1 MFEEKSIGEVTEHF
15 HTDPEQGL
23 SWAEA
28 VTRLSADG
36 RNELEGEPKKS
47 VPETFLEQLNDP
59 LICVLLVAAFVSF
72 LLKEFSDTIII
83 GVVIVLNAAVG
94 VIQEGKAQK
103 ALDSLKKLTS
113 PEAHVRRGGEIRK
126 IAAAELAPGDVVLLE
141 AGMQVPADL
150 RLIKTWNL
158 KIEESALTGESL
170 PVEKDADFQ
179 SDGELQIGERK
190 NEAFMSTM
198 VAGGRGEGIVIARGM
213 QTEIGK
219 IASIIKTVPKEFT
232 PLQRKLAE
240 LGKFLSIVSVLLCV
254 LLFGIA
260 VLQKRDILE
269 MLITAISLA
278 VAAVPEGLPAVV
290 TIVLAMSVSRMVK
303 VNTIVRK
310 LPSVETLGA
319 VNVVCSDKTGTLTQN
334 KMTVTRCYTNEQSIS
349 ISTSNIR
356 EQAEIPELFLQGFAL
371 CNDAVLP
378 ESGSIRRHS
387 TMSNGICSD
396 LAVPEGG
403 KAVGDPT
410 EIALL
415 SMASKCGVRKTQAET
430 QYPRVAERAF
440 DSARKMM
447 TTVHQNLRKQG
458 HYIKGSTSTGQ
469 SQNCGAQGISET
481 EQRGGQT
488 RSAYAQGISDA
499 EQRGGQTRSACA
511 QGNSNGGLKG
521 GQSQIAFTKGAPDVV
536 LKRCTKVYLNG
547 KVQPLNDM
555 KRRKIQAA
563 LEEMSSQALRVLA
576 LAMKEGEGD
585 PEALLKERDLVFLGL
600 AGMKDPI
607 RPEAREAVAKFG
619 KASVRT
625 IMITGDHADTAF
637 AIAKELGI
645 ARKPDQCMTGAQM
658 DNLSDHNLRVRLK
671 ETNVFARVSPEHK
684 VRIVKL
690 LKECGNIVAMTGDG
704 VNDAPSL
711 RTADIGISMG
721 LSGTDVAK
729 NASDMILTD
738 DNFATIEKAIEEG
751 RSIFQN
757 IKKTVLFLLSSN
769 FGEIITM
776 FTAVLLGLAA
786 PLKAS
791 HILWINLITDSLPAL
806 ALGVDE
812 NDKEAL
818 MREPPR
824 SAKEG
829 MFANGG
835 LACTIFYGLLIA
847 AISLTAFLKIP
858 WEVLA
863 EGQKEFCLSN
873 IAGVLQ
879 DEAVLARAQTY
890 AFTVLGM
897 SQLFH
902 ALGMRDVRT
911 SVFSGKR
918 TFNPVMAAAFVL
930 GILLQMAVTEIPYLV
945 NMFGTAPLVW
955 QEWAVLLILAAF
967 PVLTH
972 EIFVLTGNGEE

>member
-113 PEAHVRRGGEIRK
+113 PEAHVRRGGEIRR
-126 IAAAELAPGDVVLLE
+126 IAAAELAHGDVVLLE

-387 TMSNGICSD
+387 TISNGICSD
-396 LAVPEGG
+396 SAVLEGG

-458 HYIKGSTSTGQ
+458 YYIKGGTSTGQ
-469 SQNCGAQGISET
+469 SQNRSAQGISEA
-481 EQRGGQT
+481 EQRGGQN
-488 RSAYAQGISDA
+488 RSAYAQGISDV
-499 EQRGGQTRSACA
+499 EQGGGQNRSVYA

-536 LKRCTKVYLNG
+536 LKRCTKIYLNG

-645 ARKPDQCMTGAQM
+645 AKKPDQCMTGAQM

-902 ALGMRDVRT
+902 ALGMRDVQT

-967 PVLTH
+967 PVLAH

>member
-113 PEAHVRRGGEIRK
+113 PEAHVRRGGEIRR
-126 IAAAELAPGDVVLLE
+126 IAAAELATGDVVLLE

-170 PVEKDADFQ
+170 PVEKDAEFQ

-378 ESGSIRRHS
+378 ESGSTRRHS

-396 LAVPEGG
+396 SAVPEGG

-447 TTVHQNLRKQG
+447 TTVHRNLRKQG
-458 HYIKGSTSTGQ
+458 HYIKGGASTGQ
-469 SQNCGAQGISET
+469 SQNRGAQGISET
-481 EQRGGQT
+481 EQR
-488 RSAYAQGISDA
+488 
-499 EQRGGQTRSACA
+499 
-511 QGNSNGGLKG
+511 G

-967 PVLTH
+967 PVLAH

>member
-1 MFEEKSIGEVTEHF
+1 MFEEKSIEEVSGHF
-15 HTDPEQGL
+15 HTDPDKGL

-36 RNELEGEPKKS
+36 RNELEGERKKS
-47 VPETFLEQLNDP
+47 IPETFLEQLNDP

-72 LLKEFSDTIII
+72 LLKEYSDTVII
-83 GVVIVLNAAVG
+83 GVVIILNATVG

-126 IAAAELAPGDVVLLE
+126 IAAAELASGDVVLLE

-150 RLIKTWNL
+150 RLTRTWNL

-179 SDGELQIGERK
+179 SMGELQIGERK

-232 PLQRKLAE
+232 PLQKKLAE

-334 KMTVTRCYTNEQSIS
+334 KMTVTKCYVNERSIP
-349 ISTSNIR
+349 ISSSNIR
-356 EQAEIPELFLQGFAL
+356 EQAEIPEMFLQGFAL

-378 ESGSIRRHS
+378 ESGR
-387 TMSNGICSD
+387 
-396 LAVPEGG
+396 
-403 KAVGDPT
+403 AVGDPT

-415 SMASKCGVRKTQAET
+415 AMSSNCGIRKPQTEAQFPRIAEKS
-430 QYPRVAERAF
+430 F

-447 TTVHQNLRKQG
+447 TTVHQSAR
-458 HYIKGSTSTGQ
+458 GQ
-469 SQNCGAQGISET
+469 IS
-481 EQRGGQT
+481 
-488 RSAYAQGISDA
+488 
-499 EQRGGQTRSACA
+499 
-511 QGNSNGGLKG
+511 
-521 GQSQIAFTKGAPDVV
+521 FTKGAPDVV
-536 LKRCTKVYLNG
+536 LKRCTKIFLNG
-547 KVQPLNDM
+547 AVQPLNDV
-555 KRRKIQAA
+555 KRRKIQSV

-576 LAMKEGEGD
+576 LAMKQGEGD
-585 PEALLKERDLVFLGL
+585 ALLKERDLVFLGL

-607 RPEAREAVAKFG
+607 RPEAREAVEKFG

-645 ARKPDQCMTGAQM
+645 AKKPAQCMTGAEM

-847 AISLTAFLKIP
+847 AISLTAFLKLP
-858 WEVLA
+858 WEILS
-863 EGQKEFCLSN
+863 EGGKAFTLSN
-873 IAGVLQ
+873 IAGVLR

-911 SVFSGKR
+911 SVFSGRR

-930 GILLQMAVTEIPYLV
+930 GVLLQLAVTEIPYLV
-945 NMFGTAPLVW
+945 GMFGTASLGW
-955 QEWAVLLILAAF
+955 QEWTVLMILAAF
-967 PVLTH
+967 PVLAH
-972 EIFVLTGNGEE
+972 EIFVFTGNGEGEG

>member
-1 MFEEKSIGEVTEHF
+1 MYEEKSIEEVTGQF

-28 VTRLSADG
+28 VTRLSAEG
-36 RNELEGEPKKS
+36 RNELEGERKKS

-72 LLKEFSDTIII
+72 LLKEYSDTVII
-83 GVVIVLNAAVG
+83 GVVIVLNASVG

-113 PEAHVRRGGEIRK
+113 PEAHVRRGGEIRR
-126 IAAAELAPGDVVLLE
+126 IAAAELAPGDIVLLE

-170 PVEKDADFQ
+170 PVEKDAEFQ
-179 SDGELQIGERK
+179 AARELQIGERK

-334 KMTVTRCYTNEQSIS
+334 KMTVTRCYVNEQVIP

-371 CNDAVLP
+371 CNDAVIP
-378 ESGSIRRHS
+378 ES
-387 TMSNGICSD
+387 
-396 LAVPEGG
+396 G

-410 EIALL
+410 EIALAVM
-415 SMASKCGVRKTQAET
+415 SSNCGIRKVQTEAQF
-430 QYPRVAERAF
+430 PRVAERAF

-447 TTVHQNLRKQG
+447 TTVHQYR
-458 HYIKGSTSTGQ
+458 
-469 SQNCGAQGISET
+469 
-481 EQRGGQT
+481 
-488 RSAYAQGISDA
+488 
-499 EQRGGQTRSACA
+499 
-511 QGNSNGGLKG
+511 GNSL
-521 GQSQIAFTKGAPDVV
+521 IAFTKGAPDVV
-536 LKRCTKVYLNG
+536 LKRCTKIYLGG
-547 KVQPLNDM
+547 KIQPLGDL
-555 KRRKIQAA
+555 KRRRIQAA
-563 LEEMSSQALRVLA
+563 LAEMSSQALRVLA
-576 LAMKEGEGD
+576 LAMKEGSGD

-607 RPEAREAVAKFG
+607 RPEARDAVAKFS

-645 ARKPDQCMTGAQM
+645 ARKPDQCLTGADL

-776 FTAVLLGLAA
+776 FTAVLLSLAA

-835 LACTIFYGLLIA
+835 LACTVFYGLLIA

-858 WEVLA
+858 WDALA
-863 EGQKEFCLSN
+863 ESGKAFNLSN
-873 IAGVLQ
+873 IAAVLQ
-879 DEAVLARAQTY
+879 NEAALARAQTY

-930 GILLQMAVTEIPYLV
+930 GVLLQMAVTEIPYLV
-945 NMFGTAPLVW
+945 GMFGTAVLGW

-967 PVLTH
+967 PVLAH
-972 EIFVLTGNGEE
+972 EVFVLTGNGEEG

>member
-1 MFEEKSIGEVTEHF
+1 MYEEKSIEEVSGHF
-15 HTDPEQGL
+15 HTDPDKGL

-28 VTRLSADG
+28 VTRLSAGG

-47 VPETFLEQLNDP
+47 IPETFLEQLNDP

-72 LLKEFSDTIII
+72 LLKEYSDTVII
-83 GVVIVLNAAVG
+83 GVVIVLNATVG

-126 IAAAELAPGDVVLLE
+126 IPAAELADGDVVLLE

-150 RLIKTWNL
+150 RLIRTWNL

-170 PVEKDADFQ
+170 PVEKDAEFQ
-179 SDGELQIGERK
+179 AAGELQIGERK

-198 VAGGRGEGIVIARGM
+198 VAGGRGEGIVTARGM
-213 QTEIGK
+213 KTEIGK
-219 IASIIKTVPKEFT
+219 IASIIKTVPREFT
-232 PLQRKLAE
+232 PLQKKLAE

-254 LLFGIA
+254 LLFAIA

-334 KMTVTRCYTNEQSIS
+334 KMTVTQCYVNERSIP

-356 EQAEIPELFLQGFAL
+356 EQAEIPEIFLQGFAL

-378 ESGSIRRHS
+378 ESGR
-387 TMSNGICSD
+387 
-396 LAVPEGG
+396 
-403 KAVGDPT
+403 AVGDPT

-415 SMASKCGVRKTQAET
+415 AMSSNCGIRKAQTEA
-430 QYPRVAERAF
+430 QYPRIAERSF

-447 TTVHQNLRKQG
+447 TTVHK
-458 HYIKGSTSTGQ
+458 SS
-469 SQNCGAQGISET
+469 
-481 EQRGGQT
+481 RG
-488 RSAYAQGISDA
+488 
-499 EQRGGQTRSACA
+499 
-511 QGNSNGGLKG
+511 
-521 GQSQIAFTKGAPDVV
+521 QIAYTKGAPDIV
-536 LKRCTKVYLNG
+536 LKRCTKIYLNG
-547 KVQPLNDM
+547 SIQELNDV
-555 KRRKIQAA
+555 KRRKLQSV

-576 LAMKEGEGD
+576 LAMKQGEGE
-585 PEALLKERDLVFLGL
+585 ELLKERNLVFLGL

-607 RPEAREAVAKFG
+607 RPEAREAVEKFG

-645 ARKPDQCMTGAQM
+645 ATKPNQCLTGAEM

-671 ETNVFARVSPEHK
+671 EANVFARVSPEHK

-847 AISLTAFLKIP
+847 AISLTAFLKLP
-858 WEVLA
+858 WEILM
-863 EGQKEFCLSN
+863 EGGQKFTLSN
-873 IAGVLQ
+873 LAAVLQ
-879 DEAVLARAQTY
+879 NEAVLVRAQTY

-918 TFNPVMAAAFVL
+918 TFNPVMAAAFGL
-930 GILLQMAVTEIPYLV
+930 GVLLQLAVTEIPYLV
-945 NMFGTAPLVW
+945 GMFGTAPLAW
-955 QEWAVLLILAAF
+955 QEWAVLMILAAF
-967 PVLTH
+967 PVLAH
-972 EIFVLTGNGEE
+972 EIFVWTGNGEGEG

>member
-1 MFEEKSIGEVTEHF
+1 MFEEKSIEETAVHF
-15 HTDPEQGL
+15 HTDPDRGL

-28 VTRLSADG
+28 VTRLSAEG
-36 RNELEGEPKKS
+36 RNELEGERKKS
-47 VPETFLEQLNDP
+47 IPETFLEQLNDP

-72 LLKEFSDTIII
+72 LLKEYSDTIII
-83 GVVIVLNAAVG
+83 GVVIIMNAAVG

-113 PEAHVRRGGEIRK
+113 PEAHVRRGGEVRK
-126 IAAAELAPGDVVLLE
+126 IAAAELVNGDVVLLE

-150 RLIKTWNL
+150 RLIRTWNL

-179 SDGELQIGERK
+179 AMGELQIGERK
-190 NEAFMSTM
+190 NQAFMSTM
-198 VAGGRGEGIVIARGM
+198 VTGGRGEGIVVARGM

-219 IASIIKTVPKEFT
+219 IASIIKAVPKEFT
-232 PLQRKLAE
+232 PLQKKLAE
-240 LGKFLSIVSVLLCV
+240 LGKLLSIVSVLLCV

-334 KMTVTRCYTNEQSIS
+334 KMTVTKCYVNERSIS
-349 ISTSNIR
+349 ISSSNIR
-356 EQAEIPELFLQGFAL
+356 EQAEIPELFLQGFVL
-371 CNDAVLP
+371 CNDAV
-378 ESGSIRRHS
+378 I
-387 TMSNGICSD
+387 
-396 LAVPEGG
+396 PEGG
-403 KAVGDPT
+403 RAVGDPT

-415 SMASKCGVRKTQAET
+415 AMSAGCGVRKNQTEAQFQRIAEKS
-430 QYPRVAERAF
+430 F

-447 TTVHQNLRKQG
+447 TTVHQSLRG
-458 HYIKGSTSTGQ
+458 
-469 SQNCGAQGISET
+469 
-481 EQRGGQT
+481 
-488 RSAYAQGISDA
+488 
-499 EQRGGQTRSACA
+499 
-511 QGNSNGGLKG
+511 
-521 GQSQIAFTKGAPDVV
+521 QIAFTKGAPDVV
-536 LKRCTKVYLNG
+536 LKRCTKIFLNG
-547 KVQPLNDM
+547 SVQPLNDV
-555 KRRKIQAA
+555 KRRKIQSV

-576 LAMKEGEGD
+576 LAMKQGKGDAVPGEND
-585 PEALLKERDLVFLGL
+585 ALLRERDLVFLGL

-607 RPEAREAVAKFG
+607 RPEARKAVEKFG

-625 IMITGDHADTAF
+625 IMITGDHVDTAF

-645 ARKPDQCMTGAQM
+645 AKKSSQCMTGAEM

-671 ETNVFARVSPEHK
+671 EANVFARVSPEHK

-690 LKECGNIVAMTGDG
+690 LKESGNIVAMTGDG

-847 AISLTAFLKIP
+847 AISLTAFLKLP
-858 WEVLA
+858 WEILADAGREFTLSHIAEVL
-863 EGQKEFCLSN
+863 KN
-873 IAGVLQ
+873 
-879 DEAVLARAQTY
+879 DAVLARAQTY

-902 ALGMRDVRT
+902 ALGMRDVRV

-930 GILLQMAVTEIPYLV
+930 GVLLQLAVTEIPYLV
-945 NMFGTAPLVW
+945 GMFGTAALAW
-955 QEWAVLLILAAF
+955 QEWAVLMILAAF
-967 PVLTH
+967 PVLAH
-972 EIFVLTGNGEE
+972 EIFVFTGNGEGEG